1 MDRREYIARARAVA
15 LHQAERITV
24 GNSERIQILSD
35 DHDLGGDSIVIS
47 EPTLMRYEL
56 RTLRTLAVTCA
67 LAGFDLTREEAGAIV
82 NELCG
87 LV

>member
-15 LHQAERITV
+15 LHQAERIIV
-24 GNSERIQILSD
+24 GNYERIQILSD

-47 EPTLMRYEL
+47 EPTC
-56 RTLRTLAVTCA
+56 T

-82 NELCG
+82 NDLCG
-87 LV
+87 LA